1 MSWINHRKGDIMNCN
16 KIIIISL
23 ILLFLSVT
31 AVSAADFNNVTEL
44 SSDVDD
50 SIIVKDSFLES
61 SEIQDL
67 QLSSN
72 STGTFKDLQKE
83 IDNAPAGSTLDLTR
97 DYLGEDDLKINLNKD
112 LTIDGHG
119 HVIDCGKDFFVFC
132 RGFQSSSGNIILKN
146 LSIINAKNYDTDHGG
161 AISITGSAAYTIENC
176 TFLNDWAYKSGG
188 AIYSDS
194 DKPLTIKDCIFNSN
208 MADSE
213 DGGAIWAND
222 KLHVENSKFVSNL
235 ADSCG
240 GAIYSLSANINNCEF
255 ESNEA
260 PEGGGAVYMYH
271 SITVSNSKFKKNS
284 VERSGGALIAFDEAH
299 IHGCLFESNKA
310 DGVYVTG
317 DACSG
322 AVYSYGKVYIDNSTF
337 KDNTADDFA
346 GAIDCKELYINYN
359 QDANQPFNSFFINN
373 KADDYSGGAIRAWGK
388 IYVKNTVF
396 SGNKA
401 CIDGGAINAWDDVT
415 AVHCLFES
423 NKIDA
428 PVSQCYG
435 GAIYAKDKDVY
446 IENSTFKDN
455 CAEDYGGAI
464 YADAVYINVNQAYP
478 QVFNSF
484 FINNKASDNKGGAIY
499 AEDDVIAVNAVFSG
513 NKAEV
518 DGGAIY
524 SEDDVTVKNCLFDS
538 NKADGATVSQCYG
551 GAIRADDV
559 YVENSTF
566 KDNYAE
572 DYGGAIYADS
582 VSINVN
588 QAYPQAFN
596 SFFINNKAGDNKG
609 GAIYGDDG
617 NIRAV
622 NTVFS
627 GNKALVDGGAIYAD
641 DNVYVTHCLFEDNK
655 ADGAKVMSCY
665 GGAFRAQDNAVVD
678 NCTFR
683 NNYAENE
690 GGAIYS
696 DTLILRNT
704 SVFEGNTAR
713 DYGGAIW
720 VNTFKEDVKYNIFIG
735 NKAKKED
742 GGAIYIDNKNTV
754 VFSSNVFVDNTC
766 GDEGGAIYGDDNDF
780 KISLRYNIFI
790 GNDAGDT
797 GDSVYICG
805 EYKDIINNY
814 WGGKNP
820 TKKNGQLI
828 EWMPLFVP
836 NKHHS
841 DSDPLTMG
849 LRMDGTALVG
859 ETVTATQVFYKSDGT
874 LFTAPILN
882 DGVVFDVD
890 RADLKGI
897 RVNDY
902 SVSADFVPQEEGSYV
917 ISADLYG
924 QSLSKKLYVS
934 DVKIIA
940 DDIIAYYGGYQTL
953 KIHLEGDIISK
964 QRVDVSFNSKHY
976 VEYTDENGDASV
988 LIDSLPNALGNYD
1001 IEINVYGI
1009 NTTST
1014 ITILSSINGDDLT
1027 AVYGNSSQYN
1037 ITFKDKNGKNL
1048 QSGVLIRYQFD
1059 DSGFKNAFTQD
1070 DGIVSFDI
1078 SSLTPGEHNLTVINL
1093 LNKENKTYTLEII
1106 GPVSGISNKGKNN
1119 QTNPVTSQEP
1129 VGEVSRENQQGN
1141 AASSTNDLSY
1151 YRGIVEFLPPNVV
1164 NQLNTA
1170 GGSADNNQSNNN
1182 APVKSITQEKTV
1194 LNNNNLYWILLLILL
1209 VVLGVFL
1216 IRKMR
1221 K

>member
-1 MSWINHRKGDIMNCN
+1 MICK
-16 KIIIISL
+16 KIVIILLLL
-23 ILLFLSVT
+23 ILSLT
-31 AVSAADFNNVTEL
+31 AVSAADYNNVTEL
-44 SSDVDD
+44 SADADD
-50 SIIVKDSFLES
+50 SIVVEDSFLES
-61 SEIQDL
+61 SEISDSL
-67 QLSSN
+67 VSSN
-72 STGTFKDLQKE
+72 SAGTFKDLQKE
-83 IDNAPAGSTLDLTR
+83 IDNAPVGSTLDLTR
-97 DYLGEDDLKINLNKD
+97 DYMGGHDFKIQLNKD

-119 HVIDCGKDFFVFC
+119 HVLDGGSEFLNFFYCGIH
-132 RGFQSSSGNIILKN
+132 SSSGDIILKN
-146 LSIINAKNYDTDHGG
+146 LSIINTKNYDTDYGG
-161 AISITGSAAYTIENC
+161 AIYITGSAQYTIINC
-176 TFLNDWAYKSGG
+176 TFENNGAYQSGG
-188 AIYSDS
+188 AIYSDG
-194 DKPLTIKDCIFNSN
+194 DRLLTIKDCTFKSNLADDGSGGAICLKGHLFMENSKFISN
-208 MADSE
+208 SAYQ
-213 DGGAIWAND
+213 DGGAIFADTADIYNCLFESNMDD
-222 KLHVENSKFVSNL
+222 K
-235 ADSCG
+235 CG
-240 GAIYSLSANINNCEF
+240 GALNIPSINIENSIFRKNSA
-255 ESNEA
+255 
-260 PEGGGAVYMYH
+260 GWHGGAISAYQ
-271 SITVSNSKFKKNS
+271 
-284 VERSGGALIAFDEAH
+284 DAH
-299 IHGCLFESNKA
+299 IRGCLFESNKA
-310 DGVYVTG
+310 DGMIIRDSNG
-317 DACSG
+317 G
-322 AVYSYGKVYIDNSTF
+322 AVVGDVLYIDNSTF
-337 KDNTADDFA
+337 KDNFADDNG
-346 GAIDCKELYINYN
+346 GAVDGRKIYINYN
-359 QDANQPFNSFFINN
+359 QDANQAFNTFFINN
-373 KADDYSGGAIRAWGK
+373 EADDEDGGAIIARDK
-388 IYVKNTVF
+388 LYVKNTVF
-396 SGNKA
+396 SGNEA
-401 CIDGGAINAWDDVT
+401 YVDGGAVYAMGDVT

-423 NKIDA
+423 NKADGAI
-428 PVSQCYG
+428 SQCYG
-435 GAIYAKDKDVY
+435 GAICSKDNDVY

-455 CAEDYGGAI
+455 YAEDYGGAI

-478 QVFNSF
+478 QAFSSF
-484 FINNKASDNKGGAIY
+484 FVNNKAGDNKGGAVY
-499 AEDDVIAVNAVFSG
+499 AEDDVKAVNALFSG

-524 SEDDVTVKNCLFDS
+524 SEDDVTVNNCLFES
-538 NKADGATVSQCYG
+538 NKADGAVVSQCYG

-559 YVENSTF
+559 SVENSTF

-588 QAYPQAFN
+588 QNCNQAFN

-617 NIRAV
+617 NIKAV

-641 DNVYVTHCLFEDNK
+641 DNVYATHCLFEDNK
-655 ADGAKVMSCY
+655 ADGAKIMSCY

-754 VFSSNVFVDNTC
+754 VFSSNVFVNNTC
-766 GDEGGAIYGDDNDF
+766 GDEGGAIYGDDKDF
-780 KISLRYNIFI
+780 KTSLKYNIFI

-820 TKKNGQLI
+820 SKNNGQLI
-828 EWMPLFVP
+828 EWMPLILP
-836 NKHHS
+836 NYHHV

-849 LRMDGTALVG
+849 LSMGGTALVG
-859 ETVTATQVFYKSDGT
+859 ETVTATHQFYKSDGT
-874 LFTAPILN
+874 LFTAPILS

-897 RVNDY
+897 RTKDY
-902 SVSADFVPQEEGSYV
+902 SVSADFVPQEEGSY
-917 ISADLYG
+917 IITADLYG
-924 QSLSKKLYVS
+924 QSLSEKLYVS
-934 DVKIIA
+934 NVKIIA

-976 VEYTDENGDASV
+976 LEYTDENGDASV
-988 LIDSLPNALGNYD
+988 LIDSLPDVLGSHD
-1001 IEINVYGI
+1001 IAINVFGI

-1014 ITILSSINGDDLT
+1014 ITILSTIDGNDFI
-1027 AVYGNSSQYN
+1027 AFYGNNSQYN
-1037 ITFKDKNGKNL
+1037 ITFKDKNGENL
-1048 QSGVLIRYQFD
+1048 KSGFLIRYQFD

-1070 DGIVSFDI
+1070 DGNVSFDI

-1093 LNKENKTYTLEII
+1093 LNKENKTYTVEII
-1106 GPVSGISNKGKNN
+1106 ELVGGIFNKDKNN
-1119 QTNPVTSQEP
+1119 QPNQVSSQEP
-1129 VGEVSRENQQGN
+1129 ADVVSRENQQSN
-1141 AASSTNDLSY
+1141 LASSSKGLSY
-1151 YRGIVEFLPPNVV
+1151 NRDVVEFLPANVV
-1164 NQLNTA
+1164 DKFNTA
-1170 GGSADNNQSNNN
+1170 DSSADDNQSNNN
-1182 APVKSITQEKTV
+1182 TPAKSINQAKTV

-1209 VVLGVFL
+1209 VILGIFL

-1221 K
+1221 

>member
-1 MSWINHRKGDIMNCN
+1 M
-16 KIIIISL
+16 
-23 ILLFLSVT
+23 
-31 AVSAADFNNVTEL
+31 
-44 SSDVDD
+44 
-50 SIIVKDSFLES
+50 
-61 SEIQDL
+61 
-67 QLSSN
+67 
-72 STGTFKDLQKE
+72 
-83 IDNAPAGSTLDLTR
+83 
-97 DYLGEDDLKINLNKD
+97 
-112 LTIDGHG
+112 
-119 HVIDCGKDFFVFC
+119 
-132 RGFQSSSGNIILKN
+132 
-146 LSIINAKNYDTDHGG
+146 
-161 AISITGSAAYTIENC
+161 
-176 TFLNDWAYKSGG
+176 
-188 AIYSDS
+188 
-194 DKPLTIKDCIFNSN
+194 
-208 MADSE
+208 
-213 DGGAIWAND
+213 
-222 KLHVENSKFVSNL
+222 
-235 ADSCG
+235 
-240 GAIYSLSANINNCEF
+240 
-255 ESNEA
+255 
-260 PEGGGAVYMYH
+260 
-271 SITVSNSKFKKNS
+271 
-284 VERSGGALIAFDEAH
+284 
-299 IHGCLFESNKA
+299 
-310 DGVYVTG
+310 
-317 DACSG
+317 
-322 AVYSYGKVYIDNSTF
+322 
-337 KDNTADDFA
+337 
-346 GAIDCKELYINYN
+346 
-359 QDANQPFNSFFINN
+359 
-373 KADDYSGGAIRAWGK
+373 
-388 IYVKNTVF
+388 
-396 SGNKA
+396 
-401 CIDGGAINAWDDVT
+401 
-415 AVHCLFES
+415 
-423 NKIDA
+423 
-428 PVSQCYG
+428 
-435 GAIYAKDKDVY
+435 
-446 IENSTFKDN
+446 
-455 CAEDYGGAI
+455 
-464 YADAVYINVNQAYP
+464 
-478 QVFNSF
+478 
-484 FINNKASDNKGGAIY
+484 
-499 AEDDVIAVNAVFSG
+499 
-513 NKAEV
+513 
-518 DGGAIY
+518 
-524 SEDDVTVKNCLFDS
+524 KNCLFDS
-538 NKADGATVSQCYG
+538 NKADGAVVSQCYG

-559 YVENSTF
+559 SVENSTF

-588 QAYPQAFN
+588 QAYPQPFN

-754 VFSSNVFVDNTC
+754 VFSSNVFVNNTC

-780 KISLRYNIFI
+780 KISLKYNIFI

-828 EWMPLFVP
+828 EWMPLFLP
-836 NKHHS
+836 NYHHV
-841 DSDPLTMG
+841 DSDPLTMR
-849 LRMDGTALVG
+849 LILDGTAIVG
-859 ETVTATQVFYKSDGT
+859 ETVTATHLFYKSDGS

-902 SVSADFVPQEEGSYV
+902 SVSADFVPPEEGLYI

-940 DDIIAYYGGYQTL
+940 DDIIGYCGGYQTL
-953 KIHLEGDIISK
+953 KIHLDGDIVSK
-964 QRVDVSFNSKHY
+964 QRVDVLFNSKHY

-988 LIDSLPNALGNYD
+988 LIDSLPNALGSHD
-1001 IEINVYGI
+1001 IEINVFGI

-1014 ITILSSINGDDLT
+1014 ITILSTINGNDLT
-1027 AVYGNSSQYN
+1027 ALYGNSSQYN
-1037 ITFKDKNGKNL
+1037 IRLMDKNGENL

-1059 DSGFKNAFTQD
+1059 NSGFKNAFTQD
-1070 DGIVSFDI
+1070 GGIVSFDI

-1093 LNKENKTYTLEII
+1093 LNKENKTYTVEII
-1106 GPVSGISNKGKNN
+1106 EPVGGIFNNGKNN
-1119 QTNPVTSQEP
+1119 QSNHVVSQEP
-1129 VGEVSRENQQGN
+1129 ADTVPQEQVGAVSQENQQGN
-1141 AASSTNDLSY
+1141 SSSPTNRLSY
-1151 YRGIVEFLPPNVV
+1151 YSDVIEFLPANVV
-1164 NQLNTA
+1164 DQLNTA
-1170 GGSADNNQSNNN
+1170 DGYADDNQSNNN
-1182 APVKSITQEKTV
+1182 APVKSIDSVKTV
-1194 LNNNNLYWILLLILL
+1194 LNNNNLYWVLLLLLL

-1216 IRKMR
+1216 VRKMR
-1221 K
+1221 

>member
-1 MSWINHRKGDIMNCN
+1 MNCK
-16 KIIIISL
+16 KIVIISL
-23 ILLFLSVT
+23 ILLILSVT

-44 SSDVDD
+44 SSDADD
-50 SIIVKDSFLES
+50 SIIVEDSFLES
-61 SEIQDL
+61 SEIQDS

-72 STGTFKDLQKE
+72 SAGTFTDLQALVN
-83 IDNAPAGSTLDLTR
+83 NASAGSVLELTM
-97 DYLGEDDLKINLNKD
+97 DYNGDKNARIQLNKG
-112 LTIDGHG
+112 LTIDGKG
-119 HVIDCGKDFFVFC
+119 HTIDCLEK
-132 RGFQSSSGNIILKN
+132 SGCSAFYSNSGTITLKN
-146 LSIINAKNYDTDHGG
+146 LKIINGHNGNTNNGG
-161 AISITGSAAYTIENC
+161 AIYITGSAQYTIINC
-176 TFLNDWAYKSGG
+176 TFENNWADDYGGAIYNEGYTLIIKNCTFKSNEADDQSGGAIASKSNLYIENSKFISNSAQIYGGAVHALSSFEVYNSVFESNRADEHSGG
-188 AIYSDS
+188 AIYGHEN
-194 DKPLTIKDCIFNSN
+194 IKVVNSTFGKN
-208 MADSE
+208 SAE
-213 DGGAIWAND
+213 WTGGAISTFKD
-222 KLHVENSKFVSNL
+222 
-235 ADSCG
+235 AD
-240 GAIYSLSANINNCEF
+240 IY
-255 ESNEA
+255 
-260 PEGGGAVYMYH
+260 
-271 SITVSNSKFKKNS
+271 
-284 VERSGGALIAFDEAH
+284 
-299 IHGCLFESNKA
+299 GCLFESNKV
-310 DGVYVTG
+310 DGMIVHDSYG
-317 DACSG
+317 G
-322 AVYSYGKVYIDNSTF
+322 AVECGGTLYIDNSTF
-337 KDNTADDFA
+337 KDNFADDYG
-346 GAIDCKELYINYN
+346 GAIAGNEIYINYN
-359 QDANQPFNSFFINN
+359 QDANQAFNTFFINN
-373 KADDYSGGAIRAWGK
+373 EADDDAAGAIHAMEK
-388 IYVKNTVF
+388 VYVKNTVF
-396 SGNKA
+396 SGNNA
-401 CIDGGAINAWDDVT
+401 YVDGGAIYARDDVT

-423 NKIDA
+423 NKADGA
-428 PVSQCYG
+428 TSQCYG
-435 GAIYAKDKDVY
+435 GAICSKDNDVY

-455 CAEDYGGAI
+455 YAEDYGGAI
-464 YADAVYINVNQAYP
+464 YADAVNINVNQAYP
-478 QVFNSF
+478 QAFSSF
-484 FINNKASDNKGGAIY
+484 FINNKAGDNKGGAIY
-499 AEDDVIAVNAVFSG
+499 AEDDVEAVNVVFSG

-524 SEDDVTVKNCLFDS
+524 SEDDVDVNNCLFES
-538 NKADGATVSQCYG
+538 NKADGATSQCYG

-559 YVENSTF
+559 DVDNSTF

-582 VSINVN
+582 VCINVF
-588 QAYPQAFN
+588 QSSQAFN

-609 GAIYGDDG
+609 GAIYVDDG
-617 NIRAV
+617 DLIAK

-627 GNKALVDGGAIYAD
+627 GNKAKVDGGAINGD
-641 DNVYVTHCLFEDNK
+641 DNVAVTHCLFENNR
-655 ADGAKVMSCY
+655 AEGASVMSCY
-665 GGAFRAQDNAVVD
+665 GGAFCAHENAYVD

-690 GGAIYS
+690 GGAIHVNYLQ
-696 DTLILRNT
+696 LINT
-704 SVFEGNTAR
+704 CIFEGNTAR
-713 DYGGAIW
+713 DDGGAIW
-720 VNTFKEDVKYNIFIG
+720 TDIMNGDVSRTIFIG
-735 NKAKKED
+735 NKAKTGD
-742 GGAIYIDNKNTV
+742 GGAFYIDNEDQV
-754 VFSSNVFVDNTC
+754 IFSSNVFVNNTC
-766 GDEGGAIYGDDNDF
+766 GDEGGAIYADDMDS
-780 KISLRYNIFI
+780 KISLKYNIFI

-797 GDSVYICG
+797 GDSVYNCG
-805 EYKDIINNY
+805 NYEDIINNY

-820 TKKNGQLI
+820 SKDNSQLI

-897 RVNDY
+897 RINDY
-902 SVSADFVPQEEGSYV
+902 SVSADFVPPEEGSYV

-924 QSLSKKLYVS
+924 QSISKKLSVS

-1027 AVYGNSSQYN
+1027 AFYGNTSQYN
-1037 ITFKDKNGKNL
+1037 IRLMDKNGENL
-1048 QSGVLIRYQFD
+1048 KRGVLVRYHFD

-1070 DGIVSFDI
+1070 DGLVSFDI

-1093 LNKENKTYTLEII
+1093 VTKENMTYTVEII
-1106 GPVSGISNKGKNN
+1106 QLLGGIFNKSKNN
-1119 QTNPVTSQEP
+1119 QQDYVASQPAEAVSQKP
-1129 VGEVSRENQQGN
+1129 IDAVSRENQQGN
-1141 AASSTNDLSY
+1141 SASSTNDLSY

-1209 VVLGVFL
+1209 VVLGLFL